1 MNLVKAQAVANDLPI
16 SELQKYANGFNPS
29 MIPPWVAAG
38 VMQEKMATQQK
49 LANMQGAAQGEQP
62 SVKEQIEQKA
72 GLMALQQQMKQ
83 QSQGGIPPM
92 GSMPVPEGTPQPEPQ
107 PEAFMAA
114 SGGLARL
121 PVQFGFN
128 GGGIVAFA
136 EGGSSG
142 KYETAYDR
150 RNRLN
155 AEAAAEEAKKPLD
168 AAAQAELEQA
178 KGDAEAMKDTLRRLA
193 YAGYDI
199 ATLVPR
205 GLAGAFETAVTR
217 PLRAVGVD
225 VPYLP
230 ESFYGG
236 DRTSMTPYYDKI
248 RREDAAKEG
257 NAPRSMADE
266 RARNMAIVNQQPR
279 GAMANDPRLLGATPT
294 AETVVSASEMGR
306 GTGKAGPQGV
316 PAGLPGALAAGKPQT
331 SPLQAEA
338 LQAARAIPT
347 TAPTPEE
354 TIAQSNKL
362 LPGVA
367 SEEAQKALYARQ
379 QQRYDDLMAQYE
391 KSKPSGLDDLIR
403 VFGQAGQYKGLSGL
417 GPAYTA
423 NKESQRLQDLT
434 FANKLNALRA
444 EAEKEEQ
451 TGARDLYGKR
461 ADLFGKQTEQFG
473 QNVRAK
479 AQDLAQLYNVDQGAI
494 NTMLTN
500 ATHMATARINADQKL
515 NVLTPS
521 QKAEIVNKAI
531 DNVANELKGNP
542 ALMAQSMK
550 DPGLRQRLVN
560 QQVELLMKAAGGTT
574 MAGAPGASGP
584 GGTTPP
590 PGAVREVKR

>member
-16 SELQKYANGFNPS
+16 SELQKYANGFNPD

-83 QSQGGIPPM
+83 QSAGGMPPM
-92 GSMPVPEGTPQPEPQ
+92 GSMPVPEDAPQPEAQ

-136 EGGSSG
+136 EGGKAYETPYDRMNRKNREAEDAKQVIEMPAGTSQQEAAQVQMENPDAVVRVADSG
-142 KYETAYDR
+142 KGWRDLAANQAALREGIAKALTYSSDKAAMDVPPQASYSNEGRRATPFKPAMDKPETM
-150 RNRLN
+150 
-155 AEAAAEEAKKPLD
+155 
-168 AAAQAELEQA
+168 QGQ
-178 KGDAEAMKDTLRRLA
+178 G
-193 YAGYDI
+193 
-199 ATLVPR
+199 
-205 GLAGAFETAVTR
+205 AGAPA
-217 PLRAVGVD
+217 PQ
-225 VPYLP
+225 
-230 ESFYGG
+230 
-236 DRTSMTPYYDKI
+236 
-248 RREDAAKEG
+248 AA
-257 NAPRSMADE
+257 
-266 RARNMAIVNQQPR
+266 
-279 GAMANDPRLLGATPT
+279 
-294 AETVVSASEMGR
+294 
-306 GTGKAGPQGV
+306 PQ
-316 PAGLPGALAAGKPQT
+316 AGLPGALPAGRSQT
-331 SPLQAEA
+331 SPMQAEA
-338 LQAARAIPT
+338 LQAIRGLPS

-354 TIAQSNKL
+354 AVAQSNKM

-367 SEEAQKALYARQ
+367 SEEAQRRMYEGQ
-379 QQRYDDLMAQYE
+379 QKRISDLEAQYA
-391 KSKPSGLDDLIR
+391 KSRPSGLDDLIR

-417 GPAYTA
+417 GPAYTQNREA
-423 NKESQRLQDLT
+423 KRADELNFQAKM
-434 FANKLNALRA
+434 NALRA
-444 EAEKEEQ
+444 DTEKDEQ
-451 TGARDLYGKR
+451 TGARDLFGKR
-461 ADLFGKQTEQFG
+461 SDLFKTGTEQFG
-473 QNVRAK
+473 QNIRAK
-479 AQDLAQLYNVDQGAI
+479 AQNLANIYQVDQQAV
-494 NTMLTN
+494 NSMLSN

-584 GGTTPP
+584 GGTMS
-590 PGAVREVKR
+590 GWGKASVVK